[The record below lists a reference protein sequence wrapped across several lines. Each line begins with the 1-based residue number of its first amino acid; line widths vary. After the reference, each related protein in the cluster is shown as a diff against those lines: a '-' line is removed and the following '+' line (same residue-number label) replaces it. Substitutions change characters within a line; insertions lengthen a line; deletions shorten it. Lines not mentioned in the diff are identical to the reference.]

1 MKDFTLR
8 KRFLDCKSGTSS
20 LFKGFVMLVV
30 LMLMT
35 TSSAMAEV
43 IDGIRYVLDPV
54 KKTATILPQINGYY
68 SGDIII
74 PEKVKG
80 NDGVEYVVTSLGA
93 SCFEGCSGLTS
104 ITIPSS
110 VTSLGGACFSGCRGL
125 TSITIPSSV
134 TSLGGA
140 CFFSCSGLTSITIPS
155 SVTSLGGACF
165 FSCSGLTSITI
176 PSSVTSLG
184 GACFFSCSGLTSIT
198 IPSSVTS
205 LDDYCFY
212 DCDGLTSITIPS
224 SVTSLGESCFY
235 NCSGLTSITIPSSV
249 TSLGNY
255 CFEGCRGLTTIT
267 IPSSVTSLS
276 YGCFWDCSGLTTITI
291 PSSVTSLGGYCFS
304 GCSGLTSITI
314 PSSVTS
320 LGGHCF
326 SHCRGLTSITIPSSV
341 TSLGE
346 SCFSDCSGLTS
357 ITIPSSVTS
366 LGESCFSDCSGLTS
380 ITIPSSVTSLGDYCF
395 LGCLKLETV
404 YFKGKYWDYFHYS
417 NLKIPTTSII
427 KVPAE
432 YLQEYK
438 DAFGPDYKYIYAWN
452 PDETGEDNKPVT
464 QCSTP
469 SVSYGEGKLMFA
481 CETTGAKYHYTIT
494 DTDIKSDALSEN
506 GEVSLTAAYKISVYA
521 IADGYT
527 ASDKAE
533 ATLYWVNANLDNSTN
548 INMVRTRGV
557 VASAHDG
564 IVTLSGLDNGEVVKF
579 YAADGKYLGSSVAA
593 NGAAS
598 FAVNESLVI
607 AKVGKDS
614 IKIAVK

>member
-8 KRFLDCKSGTSS
+8 KKFLDCKSGTSS

-35 TSSAMAEV
+35 TSSAMAQEPKFEV
-43 IDGIRYVLDPV
+43 IDGFRYLLESDT
-54 KKTATILPQINGYY
+54 KTATLVHKTDGEY

-80 NDGVEYVVTSLGA
+80 NDGVEYVVTSLGDD
-93 SCFEGCSGLTS
+93 CFDGCSGLTS

-110 VTSLGGACFSGCRGL
+110 VTSLGYKCFYSCRGL

-134 TSLGGA
+134 TSLGGS
-140 CFFSCSGLTSITIPS
+140 CFSGCS
-155 SVTSLGGACF
+155 
-165 FSCSGLTSITI
+165 
-176 PSSVTSLG
+176 
-184 GACFFSCSGLTSIT
+184 
-198 IPSSVTS
+198 
-205 LDDYCFY
+205 
-212 DCDGLTSITIPS
+212 GLTSITIPS
-224 SVTSLGESCFY
+224 SVTSLGESCFSY
-235 NCSGLTSITIPSSV
+235 CRGLTSITIPSSVTSLGDWCFSGCSGLTSITIPSSV
-249 TSLGNY
+249 TSLGES
-255 CFEGCRGLTTIT
+255 CF
-267 IPSSVTSLS
+267 SV
-276 YGCFWDCSGLTTITI
+276 CSGLTSITI
-291 PSSVTSLGGYCFS
+291 PSSVTSLGWYCFS

-320 LGGHCF
+320 LG
-326 SHCRGLTSITIPSSV
+326 T
-341 TSLGE
+341 
-346 SCFSDCSGLTS
+346 SCFS
-357 ITIPSSVTS
+357 
-366 LGESCFSDCSGLTS
+366 
-380 ITIPSSVTSLGDYCF
+380 
-395 LGCLKLETV
+395 GCKNLETV
-404 YFKGKYWDYFHYS
+404 YFKGKKCNSSYKD
-417 NLKIPTTSII
+417 LDIPTTSII
-427 KVPAE
+427 KVPTE

-438 DAFGPDYKYIYAWN
+438 DAFGSDYKYIYAWN
-452 PDETGEDNKPVT
+452 PNGTGDDNKPVT

-506 GEVSLTAAYKISVYA
+506 GEVSLSAAYNISVYA
-521 IADGYT
+521 TADGYK

-533 ATLYWVNANLDNSTN
+533 ATLYWIDANLDTGTN
-548 INMVRTRGV
+548 INMVKTRGV

-579 YAADGKYLGSSVAA
+579 YATDGKYLGSTVAA

-598 FAVNESLVI
+598 YAVNESLVI

>member
-8 KRFLDCKSGTSS
+8 KGFLDSKSGTIS

-35 TSSAMAEV
+35 TSSAMAEEAKFEV
-43 IDGIRYVLDPV
+43 IDDFRYLLDSDT
-54 KKTATILPQINGYY
+54 KTATLLPKKEGKY

-80 NDGVEYVVTSLGA
+80 NDGIEYIVASLDA

-110 VTSLGGACFSGCRGL
+110 VTSLGERCFSD
-125 TSITIPSSV
+125 
-134 TSLGGA
+134 
-140 CFFSCSGLTSITIPS
+140 CSGLTSITIPS

-165 FSCSGLTSITI
+165 GRCLNLE
-176 PSSVTSLG
+176 SV
-184 GACFFSCSGLTSIT
+184 
-198 IPSSVTS
+198 
-205 LDDYCFY
+205 Y
-212 DCDGLTSITIPS
+212 
-224 SVTSLGESCFY
+224 
-235 NCSGLTSITIPSSV
+235 
-249 TSLGNY
+249 
-255 CFEGCRGLTTIT
+255 FEGK
-267 IPSSVTSLS
+267 
-276 YGCFWDCSGLTTITI
+276 
-291 PSSVTSLGGYCFS
+291 YCK
-304 GCSGLTSITI
+304 
-314 PSSVTS
+314 
-320 LGGHCF
+320 
-326 SHCRGLTSITIPSSV
+326 
-341 TSLGE
+341 
-346 SCFSDCSGLTS
+346 SDYTDL
-357 ITIPSSVTS
+357 
-366 LGESCFSDCSGLTS
+366 
-380 ITIPSSVTSLGDYCF
+380 Y
-395 LGCLKLETV
+395 
-404 YFKGKYWDYFHYS
+404 
-417 NLKIPTTSII
+417 IPTTSII
-427 KVPAE
+427 KVPTE

-438 DAFGPDYKYIYAWN
+438 NAFGSDYKYIYAWN

-469 SVSYGEGKLMFA
+469 SISYESGKLMFA

-506 GEVSLTAAYKISVYA
+506 GEVSLSAAYNISVYA
-521 IADGYT
+521 TADGYK

-533 ATLYWVNANLDNSTN
+533 ATLYWINANLDNSTN

-564 IVTLSGLDNGEVVKF
+564 IITLSGLDNGEVVKF

-593 NGAAS
+593 NGSAS
-598 FAVNESLVI
+598 YAVNESLVI

>member
-1 MKDFTLR
+1 MKNFTLR
-8 KRFLDCKSGTSS
+8 KGFLDCKSGTSS

-35 TSSAMAEV
+35 TSSAMAQEPKFEV
-43 IDGIRYVLDPV
+43 IDGFRYLLDSDT
-54 KKTATILPQINGYY
+54 KTATLVPQKDGDY

-74 PEKVKG
+74 IPENVKG

-93 SCFEGCSGLTS
+93 SCFEDCSSLTSITIPSSVTSLGASCFGGCWGLTSITIPSSVTSLGESCFSNCSGLTSITIPSSVTSLGASCFKGCSGLTS

-110 VTSLGGACFSGCRGL
+110 VTSLGGDCFYY
-125 TSITIPSSV
+125 
-134 TSLGGA
+134 
-140 CFFSCSGLTSITIPS
+140 CSGLTSITIPS
-155 SVTSLGGACF
+155 SVTSLGSHCF
-165 FSCSGLTSITI
+165 YYCSGLTSITI

-184 GACFFSCSGLTSIT
+184 YACFDGCSGLTSIT

-205 LDDYCFY
+205 LDD
-212 DCDGLTSITIPS
+212 
-224 SVTSLGESCFY
+224 
-235 NCSGLTSITIPSSV
+235 
-249 TSLGNY
+249 
-255 CFEGCRGLTTIT
+255 
-267 IPSSVTSLS
+267 
-276 YGCFWDCSGLTTITI
+276 
-291 PSSVTSLGGYCFS
+291 YCFS

-320 LGGHCF
+320 LGG
-326 SHCRGLTSITIPSSV
+326 
-341 TSLGE
+341 
-346 SCFSDCSGLTS
+346 
-357 ITIPSSVTS
+357 
-366 LGESCFSDCSGLTS
+366 
-380 ITIPSSVTSLGDYCF
+380 YCF
-395 LGCLKLETV
+395 ADCKNLETV
-404 YFKGKYWDYFHYS
+404 YFKGKKCNSSYKYLY
-417 NLKIPTTSII
+417 IPTTSII
-427 KVPAE
+427 KVPTE

-438 DAFGPDYKYIYAWN
+438 DAFGSDYKYIYAWN

-469 SVSYGEGKLMFA
+469 SISYESGKLMFA

-506 GEVSLTAAYKISVYA
+506 GEVSLSAAYNISVYA
-521 IADGYT
+521 TADGYK

-533 ATLYWVNANLDNSTN
+533 ATLYWINANLDNSTN
-548 INMVRTRGV
+548 INMVKTRGV

-593 NGAAS
+593 NGSAS
-598 FAVNESLVI
+598 YAVNESLVI